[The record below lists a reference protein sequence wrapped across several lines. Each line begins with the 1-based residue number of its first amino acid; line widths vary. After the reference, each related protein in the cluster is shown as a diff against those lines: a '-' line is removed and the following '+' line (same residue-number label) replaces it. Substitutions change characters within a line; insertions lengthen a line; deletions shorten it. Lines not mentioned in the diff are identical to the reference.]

1 MTTSPRVL
9 LSCVSFVFATAALAA
24 DPPSASDQPG
34 APETVKVASAESVS
48 AGTDDSKISFTLVKS
63 GSGKCYLVAPPGGE
77 GMTAGDA
84 YAVVAATDVPDATRS
99 EMTKGHPNCKV
110 VEVVARVAK

>member
-1 MTTSPRVL
+1 MTTFPRVL

-48 AGTDDSKISFTLVKS
+48 VGADDNKITFTLVKS
-63 GSGKCYLVAPPGGE
+63 ESGTCYVVAPPGGE

-84 YAVVAATDVPDATRS
+84 YAVVAATDVSDAMRA
-99 EMTKGHPNCKV
+99 EMTKGHANCKV